1 MFNYYGNNEKVQY
14 AHLEIGSLYV
24 FIVLFFWGQKDH
36 LPHTPPPPRQ
46 TTEEQEVSLLMR
58 QWECGHEP
66 HKLCNQTGLFQALLA
81 YIEFYVN
88 LGYLRN

>member
-1 MFNYYGNNEKVQY
+1 MF
-14 AHLEIGSLYV
+14 SL
-24 FIVLFFWGQKDH
+24 FCFWGAKGP
-36 LPHTPPPPRQ
+36 LATHTPTPRQ